1 MQNAA
6 LPEYTDIPACLH
18 FAALLLLTHVIY
30 HVGWTHMRPCFTQI
44 SIPTY
49 HMGCRV
55 TVLIVVAEWI
65 RWCILNKYTEYW
77 PIWKTAKKYE
87 VVSLFFHYFSDF
99 PGFSNKIHLFLQK
112 YTQKIVVI
120 LRLNLLLSG
129 ESVLNLRSTK
139 SGDVRTQNCWFKKTR
154 NTFFPTKPAFITIR
168 FNRSRVGTVPISL
181 NPPVLRFS
189 KSNYPVPGSGFG
201 S

>member
-1 MQNAA
+1 MIAFEVPCPNLKSVCRYLDRVTVSGRFAKGGQCMQNAA
-6 LPEYTDIPACLH
+6 LPEYTDIPACFH

-65 RWCILNKYTEYW
+65 RLNKYTEYW
-77 PIWKTAKKYE
+77 PIRNTSKKYE
-87 VVSLFFHYFSDF
+87 VVSSFFHYFSDF

-112 YTQKIVVI
+112 YTQK
-120 LRLNLLLSG
+120 
-129 ESVLNLRSTK
+129 
-139 SGDVRTQNCWFKKTR
+139 
-154 NTFFPTKPAFITIR
+154 
-168 FNRSRVGTVPISL
+168 
-181 NPPVLRFS
+181 
-189 KSNYPVPGSGFG
+189 
-201 S
+201 